1 MTSELKCPVCNVP
14 LAEWEDLYACT
25 NDHCPWV
32 GNAELWQ
39 ALIQSQKDLEI
50 ARTALEKLNCE
61 YNHCRDEE
69 FEGADI
75 DWEWWAMAAKNV
87 VDTAIEQID
96 HKDKV

>member
-39 ALIQSQKDLEI
+39 ALIQAKQDFEKANAELDYIKEQVEKS
-50 ARTALEKLNCE
+50 RALEQTD
-61 YNHCRDEE
+61 HI
-69 FEGADI
+69 AD
-75 DWEWWAMAAKNV
+75 ASKMV
-87 VDTAIEQID
+87 EQMT
-96 HKDKV
+96 K